1 MAQPKQKSFNFNDEM
16 QKDFEYIKKQ
26 FSNKFGVSPSN
37 TSIMSLLLETYKNSK
52 MEIKRKPKSKKHF
65 LIRL

>member
-16 QKDFEYIKKQ
+16 QKDFEFIKKQ

>member
-1 MAQPKQKSFNFNDEM
+1 MTQPKLKSFNFNDEM

-26 FSNKFGVSPSN
+26 FSHKFGVSPSN

-52 MEIKRKPKSKKHF
+52 IDIKRKPKSKKHF

>member
-16 QKDFEYIKKQ
+16 QKDFEFIKKQ

-37 TSIMSLLLETYKNSK
+37 TSIMSLLLETYKIK
-52 MEIKRKPKSKKHF
+52 ME
-65 LIRL
+65 